1 MTIFSQAQKCMRHGS
16 GCDEGRNVGQT
27 INQKSCCE
35 DTTILIDSDR
45 YLSKIHG
52 SKIINSN
59 QIAVQPVSIIQANL
73 SIIDLSHTHYSNYKP
88 PLIDQDITILVQTFL
103 I

>member
-1 MTIFSQAQKCMRHGS
+1 MHDSD
-16 GCDEGRNVGQT
+16 CDEGRNVGQT

-35 DTTILIDSDR
+35 DTTIVIDSDK
-45 YLSKIHG
+45 YLSKIQG
-52 SKIINSN
+52 SKIISSN
-59 QIAVQPVSIIQANL
+59 QIFVHPVSNVQADP
-73 SIIDLSHTHYSNYKP
+73 SVIDLSHTHYSNYKP